1 MIRHAGL
8 IALRLGR
15 DWRGVLIEGPSGSGK
30 SDLALRAMDEGFR
43 MVADDRVLVWA
54 SGGRNFGRAPD
65 TLHALMETRG
75 AGVLPVAALPFC
87 PIVLAV
93 RCEGSPEAV
102 ERMPAGETLDLP
114 AGPVPIRS
122 LWPFDRAAPAKLHRL
137 IEHLGHGH

>member
-1 MIRHAGL
+1 VIRHAGL
-8 IALRLGR
+8 IALRIGR
-15 DWRGVLIEGPSGSGK
+15 DWRGVLIEGPSGTGK
-30 SDLALRAMDEGFR
+30 SDLALRALDVGFR

-65 TLHALMETRG
+65 TLQGLMETRG

-87 PIVLAV
+87 PVVLAV
-93 RCEGSPEAV
+93 RCEVSPEAV
-102 ERMPAGETLDLP
+102 ERMPTGETLGLP

-122 LWPFDRAAPAKLHRL
+122 LWPFDRAAPAKLRRV

>member
-1 MIRHAGL
+1 VIRHAGL
-8 IALRLGR
+8 IALRIGR
-15 DWRGVLIEGPSGSGK
+15 DWRGVLIEGPSGAGK
-30 SDLALRAMDEGFR
+30 SDLALRALDVGFR

-65 TLHALMETRG
+65 TLQGLMETRG
-75 AGVLPVAALPFC
+75 AGVLPVATLPFC
-87 PIVLAV
+87 PVVLAV

-102 ERMPAGETLDLP
+102 ERMPAGETLGLP

-122 LWPFDRAAPAKLHRL
+122 LWPFDRAAPAKLRRL